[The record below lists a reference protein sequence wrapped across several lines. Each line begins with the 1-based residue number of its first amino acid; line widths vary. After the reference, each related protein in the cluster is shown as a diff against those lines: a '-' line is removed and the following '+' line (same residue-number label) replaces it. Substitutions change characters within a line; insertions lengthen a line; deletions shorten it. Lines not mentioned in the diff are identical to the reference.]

1 MQRRMSAEEPKLG
14 CNEVVVNF
22 PPANTNNNDYFMLRG
37 REEEGKSGNCNVGF
51 SISDMNSE
59 ICSEAQEQ
67 AQKWNRNMLRSLKMD
82 LKLKDFKK
90 YWLKYMLKH
99 IQSHSPAW

>member
-37 REEEGKSGNCNVGF
+37 REEEGKSGIV
-51 SISDMNSE
+51 
-59 ICSEAQEQ
+59 
-67 AQKWNRNMLRSLKMD
+67 MLGSV
-82 LKLKDFKK
+82 FQ
-90 YWLKYMLKH
+90 
-99 IQSHSPAW
+99 I